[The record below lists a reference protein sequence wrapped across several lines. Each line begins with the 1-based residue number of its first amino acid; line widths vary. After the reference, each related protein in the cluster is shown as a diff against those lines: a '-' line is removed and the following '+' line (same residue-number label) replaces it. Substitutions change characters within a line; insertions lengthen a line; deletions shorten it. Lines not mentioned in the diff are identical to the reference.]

1 MAHPWRA
8 FTNRSQL
15 DQQVDQVKQKSNF
28 SNRPSTIFFSNHSF
42 SGLCSRDWIK
52 NWTMPWSEDSSK
64 ARSIRDL
71 IRRLTMTSSNQST
84 ARKSSSSGFKRTTDF
99 IYNDQN
105 LFKWTLTNKL
115 NQDHL
120 TRVFVPQV
128 FLEQAQTCTFS
139 CQWCLLKTI
148 SCMALPIMV
157 SSPYC
162 ITKLI
167 QTVNKTDPN
176 GV

>member
-1 MAHPWRA
+1 MSHPWRA

-28 SNRPSTIFFSNHSF
+28 SNRPSTIFFHITLFQAFVLETDSKLNK
-42 SGLCSRDWIK
+42 K

-71 IRRLTMTSSNQST
+71 IRRLTMTSSNQSR

-99 IYNDQN
+99 ICNDQN
-105 LFKWTLTNKL
+105 LFKWTLTIKL

-120 TRVFVPQV
+120 TRVFIPQV
-128 FLEQAQTCTFS
+128 FLEQAQT
-139 CQWCLLKTI
+139 Q
-148 SCMALPIMV
+148 LPVV
-157 SSPYC
+157 SAE
-162 ITKLI
+162 
-167 QTVNKTDPN
+167 NN
-176 GV
+176 